1 MGWIVAFILAY
12 MLLAEGTSE
21 DRARKFAVCEQQY
34 EQALT
39 AVDSMRVNDSD
50 YNCETWRRVRTDVD

>member
-1 MGWIVAFILAY
+1 MGWIVALILAY
-12 MLLAEGTSE
+12 MLLADGTYE
-21 DRARKFAVCEQQY
+21 ERARKFAVCEQQY

-50 YNCETWRRVRTDVD
+50 HNCAAWRRARLHE

>member
-1 MGWIVAFILAY
+1 
-12 MLLAEGTSE
+12 MLIADGTYE

-50 YNCETWRRVRTDVD
+50 HNCAAWRRARLHE